1 MKINKKMILREVAG
15 EYILVPVGT
24 SVISTN
30 GLFMLTETA
39 AFIWKIL
46 SDAENEDYIVEK
58 ITEEYDVDAEEART
72 DVRNF
77 LSFLHSH
84 EIID

>member
-15 EYILVPVGT
+15 EYVLVPVGT

-39 AFIWKIL
+39 AYIWKIL
-46 SDAENEDYIVEK
+46 PEVSDEAEIITK
-58 ITEEYDVDAEEART
+58 ITEEYDVSEENAKK
-72 DVRNF
+72 DVCDF
-77 LSFLHSH
+77 LAYLRSFD
-84 EIID
+84 IID